1 VSSVTTQTIAR
12 LEALLERVR
21 TRAVE
26 PRTVVV
32 AAAAPSPEPV
42 TEVVVAREVVEQPE
56 PVAPPPPPR
65 PAPVPAPEPP
75 PVSVLDLD
83 EPTDDLESTQQRAVP
98 SRGAPMRTETDIVME
113 VEVQATTPETVLAVP
128 VDEGALPEPLD
139 SRERLVAAAPAAAE
153 PSIEPP
159 PAPVA
164 EPEPAPIIAVPL
176 EEPVVELTLESSVDA
191 VEVVEVVEA
200 EEAPVSSR
208 RPVAPPPEERLD
220 EMAFG
225 AVEPQPMRHTP
236 PPESGRLPAAPDVE
250 FDGDITGVRNASKS
264 VHPVA
269 VAPIVPEATIAD
281 LAPSDEV
288 ADVVGAAQAPEP
300 TTFVGVLDQSMAL

>member
-1 VSSVTTQTIAR
+1 VSSVTAQTIAR

-26 PRTVVV
+26 PRTVAV
-32 AAAAPSPEPV
+32 AAAAVSPEPV
-42 TEVVVAREVVEQPE
+42 TEVVVAREVIEEAE
-56 PVAPPPPPR
+56 PVAAPPPP
-65 PAPVPAPEPP
+65 APVQVPEPP

-83 EPTDDLESTQQRAVP
+83 EPADELESTQQRAVP

-113 VEVQATTPETVLAVP
+113 VEVQATTPESVLAVP
-128 VDEGALPEPLD
+128 VDEGTPPEPLD
-139 SRERLVAAAPAAAE
+139 SRERLVAAAPAAV
-153 PSIEPP
+153 EPP
-159 PAPVA
+159 IEMPTAPVA
-164 EPEPAPIIAVPL
+164 EPEPAPIVAVQ
-176 EEPVVELTLESSVDA
+176 EQQPVVELTVEA

-264 VHPVA
+264 AHPVV